1 MNNILSPQDIAA
13 ADKASGWKTPTVTA
27 NPQSRASQI
36 AALYQKTTPTT
47 PTTTSTPSSV
57 NNPSSL
63 GDFVGQAQE
72 AGAKNIAQDVQ
83 QGADT
88 YQAGVDQADK
98 GGLGNTIMGGAKAT
112 GGLFESGMNTA
123 SDALM
128 TLFSPITGGVN
139 YVADK
144 LSNIPALQ
152 HLATGPVGDAM
163 QSVQDHISSV
173 AQSNPRAAK
182 DISSALNII
191 LAGIGEGSATAGE
204 GSMIDSANKSLT
216 ANTPDVIGGIKSG
229 INDATDAVKSGVE
242 NVKNTVGNAVD
253 TAGNKISS
261 TVGNIKER
269 ISPALTPEEQIG
281 KIIQGKTTDIPAA
294 QRTFESLGKDIN
306 PAKMESGDLS
316 NAIQTKIS
324 DNLSKVDTYFAN
336 DTTPHQMS
344 EFEQTTGKGASEVK
358 TNYVQQAIDQLKAH
372 YTATNDAAGLSDIKA
387 LEEKANTTGLSS
399 QELNNLA
406 KEHGTELPKAFS
418 KTGEPLSGLNKQA
431 TENTR
436 AGVKTTARDMLAKS
450 DPEAAKAVAKLDKN
464 TSDSIHTKNLI
475 DKQIEKEAVD
485 VQKNGKA
492 GALQKWI
499 KENPIKAKIA
509 GFVGADKIIKA
520 TTGLG
525 F

>member
-98 GGLGNTIMGGAKAT
+98 GGLGNTIMGEAKAT
-112 GGLFESGMNTA
+112 GGLLEGSMNTA

-191 LAGIGEGSATAGE
+191 LAVIGEDSATAGE

-229 INDATDAVKSGVE
+229 INDATDAVKTGVD
-242 NVKNTVGNAVD
+242 NVKNV
-253 TAGNKISS
+253 AGNVKDVI
-261 TVGNIKER
+261 GNKANNIAGRIKEAVK
-269 ISPALTPEEQIG
+269 PDLTPEEATGQ
-281 KIIQGKTTDIPAA
+281 IIQGKINDIPAA
-294 QRTFESLGKDIN
+294 QRTFATLPTDIN
-306 PAKMESGDLS
+306 PTEMSPKELS
-316 NAIQTKIS
+316 DAIQGKIKS
-324 DNLSKVDTYFAN
+324 NMNEVDTHFAN
-336 DTTPHQMS
+336 DNTPHPMS
-344 EFEQTTGKGASEVK
+344 DFEQTTGTGKNAVK
-358 TNYVQQAIDQLKAH
+358 TNYVQQAIDQLKDF
-372 YTATNDAAGLSDIKA
+372 YTKTNDAQGLSDMKA
-387 LEEKANTTGLSS
+387 LEEKANTDGLTSK
-399 QELNNLA
+399 ELNDLA
-406 KEHGTELPKAFS
+406 KEHGSTISGFNAN
-418 KTGEPLSGLNKQA
+418 GEAASGLSKQA
-431 TENTR
+431 AENTR
-436 AGVKTTARDMLAKS
+436 TGLKTTARNILSETNPD
-450 DPEAAKAVAKLDKN
+450 AATAV
-464 TSDSIHTKNLI
+464 TKRPLM
-475 DKQIEKEAVD
+475 QYAQRVC
-485 VQKNGKA
+485 
-492 GALQKWI
+492 
-499 KENPIKAKIA
+499 
-509 GFVGADKIIKA
+509 
-520 TTGLG
+520 
-525 F
+525 